1 MSLSDLEQR
10 LSGKAKLAV
19 AVVAIGAASLTPLQW
34 AFAKNGQ
41 VNDNSGRIASVED
54 LAKSTAGLAAELAKQ
69 ADAEKAAERAKWF
82 ARFEGCQLG
91 HADLNSEWCRAATV
105 RWNQLK

>member
-1 MSLSDLEQR
+1 MKISDLEQR
-10 LSGKAKLAV
+10 LSNRAKVLV
-19 AVVAIGAASLTPLQW
+19 ALLAIGAASLTPLQW
-34 AFAKNGQ
+34 AFAKNEQ
-41 VNDNSGRIASVED
+41 VNTNTGRIASVED
-54 LAKSTAGLAAELAKQ
+54 LAKSTAGLAAEIAKQ

-91 HADLNSEWCRAATV
+91 HADPESEWCKAATV